1 LNFPLIEEFADYLT
15 VEKRV
20 SLATVELYTKEAS
33 RYLTFLARQKIS
45 LNEADFKTVTDYLI
59 LRKTKN
65 NLSSRTEAKNIS
77 ALNSFYLFLQE
88 NESVTINPLSLIDLP
103 KLPTKIPQSVSYNA
117 IEEIL
122 SVIDT
127 SDVLGLRD
135 YALFGLIYSCGLRV
149 SEAITINLSD
159 YSSSEKS
166 LRIVG
171 KGDKERIV
179 PVGQL
184 AIKAIDI
191 YLKLSRP
198 TLVNDKLK
206 SNTLFLGR
214 RGEPLNRASV
224 WKRFK
229 EYAKLANVDAKV
241 HTLRHSYASH
251 LLRGGADLRSVQEL
265 LGHSD
270 IRTTQIYTHTDTEDL
285 LQIFRA
291 THPKGEKDKK

>member
-1 LNFPLIEEFADYLT
+1 MNFPLIEEFADYLT

-135 YALFGLIYSCGLRV
+135 YALFELIYSCGLRV

>member
-1 LNFPLIEEFADYLT
+1 MNFPLIEEFADYLT

-20 SLATVELYTKEAS
+20 SLPTVEFYTKEAT
-33 RYLTFLARQKIS
+33 RYLTFLEKRQILLK
-45 LNEADFKTVTDYLI
+45 EADFKIVTDYLI
-59 LRKTKN
+59 LRKTEG

-77 ALNSFYLFLQE
+77 ALNSFYHFLQE
-88 NESVTINPLSLIDLP
+88 NENVTINPLSLIDLP

-127 SDVLGLRD
+127 SDALGLRD
-135 YALFGLIYSCGLRV
+135 YALFELIYSCGLRV

-159 YSSSEKS
+159 YNSNEKS

-184 AIKAIDI
+184 AIKAIDV
-191 YLKLSRP
+191 YLKNSRP
-198 TLVNDKLK
+198 TLINDKLK
-206 SNTLFLGR
+206 SNALFLGR

>member
-20 SLATVELYTKEAS
+20 SLATVELYTKEAT
-33 RYLTFLARQKIS
+33 RYLTFLEKRQILLK
-45 LNEADFKTVTDYLI
+45 EADFKIVTDYLI
-59 LRKTKN
+59 LRKTES

-77 ALNSFYLFLQE
+77 ALNSFYHFLQE
-88 NESVTINPLSLIDLP
+88 NENVTINPLSLIDLP

-117 IEEIL
+117 IEELL

-127 SDVLGLRD
+127 SNALGLRD
-135 YALFGLIYSCGLRV
+135 YALFELIYSCGLRV

-159 YSSSEKS
+159 YNSNEKS

-184 AIKAIDI
+184 AIKAIDV
-191 YLKLSRP
+191 YLKNSRP
-198 TLVNDKLK
+198 TLISDKLK
-206 SNTLFLGR
+206 SSALFLGR

>member
-1 LNFPLIEEFADYLT
+1 MNFPLIEEFADYLT

-20 SLATVELYTKEAS
+20 SLATVDLYTKEAT
-33 RYLTFLARQKIS
+33 RYLTFLAKQQVS
-45 LNEADFKTVTDYLI
+45 LNKADFKTVTDYLI
-59 LRKTKN
+59 FRKTEG

-88 NESVTINPLSLIDLP
+88 NEKVSINPLSLIDLP

-122 SVIDT
+122 GVIDT
-127 SDVLGLRD
+127 SDLLGLRD
-135 YALFGLIYSCGLRV
+135 YALFELIYSCGLRV

-159 YSSSEKS
+159 YNSSERT

-184 AIKAIDI
+184 AIKAIDT
-191 YLKLSRP
+191 YLKNSRP
-198 TLVNDKLK
+198 TLINNKLK
-206 SNTLFLGR
+206 SNALFLGR

-285 LQIFRA
+285 LQIFRS

>member
-1 LNFPLIEEFADYLT
+1 MNFPLIEEFADYLT

-20 SLATVELYTKEAS
+20 SLATVELYTKEAT
-33 RYLTFLARQKIS
+33 RYLTFLEKRQILLK
-45 LNEADFKTVTDYLI
+45 EADFKIVTDYLI
-59 LRKTKN
+59 LRKTES

-77 ALNSFYLFLQE
+77 ALNSFYHFLQE
-88 NESVTINPLSLIDLP
+88 NENVTINPLSLIDLP

-117 IEEIL
+117 IEELL

-127 SDVLGLRD
+127 SNALGLRD
-135 YALFGLIYSCGLRV
+135 YALFELIYSCGLRV

-159 YSSSEKS
+159 YNSNEKS

-184 AIKAIDI
+184 AIKAIDV
-191 YLKLSRP
+191 YLKNSRP
-198 TLVNDKLK
+198 TLISDKLK
-206 SNTLFLGR
+206 SSALFLGR

>member
-135 YALFGLIYSCGLRV
+135 YALFELIYSCGLRV